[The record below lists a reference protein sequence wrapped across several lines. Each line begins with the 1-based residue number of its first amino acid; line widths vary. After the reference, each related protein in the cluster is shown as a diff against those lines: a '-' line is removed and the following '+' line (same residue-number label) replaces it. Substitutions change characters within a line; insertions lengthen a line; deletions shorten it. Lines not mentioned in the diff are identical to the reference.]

1 MGVLETSHPLDTSSS
16 QEKANKRAIYASLAG
31 NTGIALSKFVAAL
44 FTGSSAMLSESIH
57 SLVDTS
63 NQVLLLLGLRESKAP
78 ADERFPYGQGKAVYF
93 WALIAI
99 MVFTLGGFYSFYQG
113 VAHVIDPHPIE
124 NPGVNYVILGIAFV
138 LEAMAWRVG
147 VKEFQQTK
155 GDASYLDAVR
165 NAKDPSISILIFE
178 NSADMIGIIVAFM
191 GILLSQVTG
200 ILYFDGIASMIIG
213 VILITAALWLAHETK
228 SLLIGEAADQQMV
241 QGIRNLVDAQTQIRH
256 IEEITTLHMGPEYVL
271 VNLRVRIED
280 TLFARDVEQVT
291 DFLENQIQA
300 HFPLVKQVYVR
311 AVVQSVSPEKGS
323 AVPNRRS

>member
-1 MGVLETSHPLDTSSS
+1 MGVLETSHPLEISSLH
-16 QEKANKRAIYASLAG
+16 EKSNRRAIYASLAG
-31 NTGIALSKFVAAL
+31 NIGIAVSKFVAAL
-44 FTGSSAMLSESIH
+44 LTGSSAMLSESIH

-113 VAHVIDPHPIE
+113 VEHLIDPHPIDH
-124 NPGVNYVILGIAFV
+124 PGVNYVILGIAFV

-165 NAKDPSISILIFE
+165 NAKDPSIAILIFE
-178 NSADMIGIIVAFM
+178 NSADMIGIVVAFM

-228 SLLIGEAADQQMV
+228 SLLIGEGADQQMV

-280 TLFARDVEQVT
+280 TLFARDVEQFT
-291 DFLENQIQA
+291 DYLEHQIQA

-311 AVVQSVSPEKGS
+311 AVVYSANPEP
-323 AVPNRRS
+323 AAALRSQHS